1 MQHRERAKWILEQV
15 GRVNPYRRQ
24 QENRKSEFYIYQG
37 GFLAGFLASLM
48 ESEPEV
54 AHSFRRH
61 IASQYR
67 R

>member
-1 MQHRERAKWILEQV
+1 MQHRERAQWILEQV

-48 ESEPEV
+48 ESEPGIL
-54 AHSFRRH
+54 HDFRRH
-61 IASQYR
+61 IEGQKR
-67 R
+67 